1 MIACDH
7 YTIEKSAVSGS
18 QAGAFRACEKRE
30 VLRTSGLLP
39 NDNSFAVV
47 IISYLRKFANMG
59 YALTL
64 FTDRVQSSGRW
75 IAAPPCTQSAFN
87 ALTIGE
93 PFESATFY
101 LKENTKM
108 WISDDEKQ
116 RIST

>member
-47 IISYLRKFANMG
+47 IIPYDHTKNQSILFRQGKICVEDCQNSISYYFKCSFE
-59 YALTL
+59 L
-64 FTDRVQSSGRW
+64 FRQDNFPLFSIEPLA
-75 IAAPPCTQSAFN
+75 IAIF
-87 ALTIGE
+87 L
-93 PFESATFY
+93 
-101 LKENTKM
+101 
-108 WISDDEKQ
+108 W
-116 RIST
+116 